1 MKELHRIPEAR
12 AKFGAKIT
20 HSAVYDE
27 LARREEQSKEGK
39 EQLLEKYKQA
49 LNKKRNDYS

>member
-1 MKELHRIPEAR
+1 MKELDRIPEAR

-27 LARREEQSKEGK
+27 LARRKEQSKEGK
-39 EQLLEKYKQA
+39 EKLLEKYKQA
-49 LNKKRNDYS
+49 LNKKKK

>member
-1 MKELHRIPEAR
+1 MKELDRLPEAR

-27 LARREEQSKEGK
+27 LARRKEQSKEGK

-49 LNKKRNDYS
+49 LKKQKK

>member
-1 MKELHRIPEAR
+1 MKELDRIPESR
-12 AKFGAKIT
+12 AKFGAKLA

-27 LARREEQSKEGK
+27 LARRKKQSKEGK

-49 LNKKRNDYS
+49 LKKQRK